1 MCIFAASIKHHR
13 IMKNISHIV
22 ILCFATAILL
32 AGCGVLYDFKPIKQ
46 FDQKDYDQMITSVLD
61 RNFKIN
67 PIVSDY
73 EQFDAYRTC
82 IQDSLWQ
89 HQTAVQPVQIL
100 YFKKD
105 SLLSYHINCTA
116 KGGLSN
122 LNWNTDQR
130 FETFPPVSAV
140 TITLQMQNLS
150 KIRDIYGI
158 HDDSEYLIVVF
169 WTNMLP
175 KISKS
180 AIETVKTNLREN
192 EVVNKTSIVLINTDK
207 FYVTP

>member
-1 MCIFAASIKHHR
+1 
-13 IMKNISHIV
+13 MKNKSHIA
-22 ILCFATAILL
+22 ILCLAIAILL
-32 AGCGVLYDFKPIKQ
+32 TGCGLLYGYKPLKQ
-46 FDQKDYDQMITSVLD
+46 FDQKDYDLMITSVLD
-61 RNFKIN
+61 QDYKISH
-67 PIVSDY
+67 IVSDY

-105 SLLSYHINCTA
+105 LLRSYHINCTA

-140 TITLQMQNLS
+140 PITPQMQNLS

-158 HDDSEYLIVVF
+158 DDDSEYLIVVF

-192 EVVNKTSIVLINTDK
+192 GAVNKAGIVLVNTDK
-207 FYVTP
+207 FYVTL

>member
-1 MCIFAASIKHHR
+1 M
-13 IMKNISHIV
+13 MKNESR
-22 ILCFATAILL
+22 FATLFLSTVILL

-46 FDQKDYDQMITSVLD
+46 FDQKEYDKIITSVID
-61 RNFKIN
+61 RDFKIK

-89 HQTAVQPVQIL
+89 HQTAVQPIQIL

-116 KGGLSN
+116 KGGFSN

-130 FETFPPVSAV
+130 FETFPPATAV
-140 TITLQMQNLS
+140 LITPQMRNLS
-150 KIRDIYGI
+150 KIIDIYGI
-158 HDDSEYLIVVF
+158 DDDSEYLIVVF

-175 KISKS
+175 KISKA

-192 EVVNKTSIVLINTDK
+192 GAVNKAGIVLVNTDK
-207 FYVTP
+207 FYVTL

>member
-1 MCIFAASIKHHR
+1 
-13 IMKNISHIV
+13 MKNKSHIA
-22 ILCFATAILL
+22 ILCLAIAILL
-32 AGCGVLYDFKPIKQ
+32 TGCGLLYGYKPLKQ
-46 FDQKDYDQMITSVLD
+46 FDQKDYDLMITSVLD
-61 RNFKIN
+61 QDYKISH
-67 PIVSDY
+67 IVSDY

-89 HQTAVQPVQIL
+89 HQTAVQPIQIH

-130 FETFPPVSAV
+130 FETFPPATAV
-140 TITLQMQNLS
+140 LITLQMQNLS

-158 HDDSEYLIVVF
+158 DDDSEYLIVVF

-192 EVVNKTSIVLINTDK
+192 GAVNKAGIVLVNTDK
-207 FYVTP
+207 FYVTL